1 VSPIPQLQVLL
12 TTQNKKLLSKPANSI
27 YLTTKTGRCHGG
39 GRNKKWPEIER
50 YVVNQYISASN
61 DYCATA
67 LFVKGKQNTLR
78 KFIARTLDRNN
89 WSVQKITISQSV
101 PVDWRSKAAENTAR
115 IRQKFKDELL

>member
-50 YVVNQYISASN
+50 YVVNQVKQSWEMGAPLTKEQLQSQVQQYISASN
-61 DYCATA
+61 DSCAIA
-67 LFVKGKQNTLR
+67 LFLAFQGG
-78 KFIARTLDRNN
+78 
-89 WSVQKITISQSV
+89 
-101 PVDWRSKAAENTAR
+101 
-115 IRQKFKDELL
+115 